1 MSDIVRYL
9 VILPLIHTTVHLV
22 YINTLVT
29 HCDQQQ
35 LSNVSMFAGRDHC
48 YTIQCVTCF
57 NRHLEWFK
65 YTPAASISFKHV
77 SKPVKTKCF
86 TISCIPPT
94 EHLQIL
100 FLDAIAFY
108 NLLCLSVHRQC
119 KKICKFCLKLP
130 YISHL
135 QHNILHLPHLLHLPC
150 LSHLPQHLPHLLHL
164 QHLTFL
170 MQPYHPQILASWT

>member
-1 MSDIVRYL
+1 MCQWSLFQSDIQSMTFPPEFNCSPWYMSDIVRYL
-9 VILPLIHTTVHLV
+9 VIHPLIHTTVHLV

-77 SKPVKTKCF
+77 SKPVKTRCF
-86 TISCIPPT
+86 TISCIPPSNRT
-94 EHLQIL
+94 FANPFSVRPNVLLMTKGIL
-100 FLDAIAFY
+100 KEAY
-108 NLLCLSVHRQC
+108 
-119 KKICKFCLKLP
+119 K
-130 YISHL
+130 
-135 QHNILHLPHLLHLPC
+135 
-150 LSHLPQHLPHLLHL
+150 
-164 QHLTFL
+164 
-170 MQPYHPQILASWT
+170 